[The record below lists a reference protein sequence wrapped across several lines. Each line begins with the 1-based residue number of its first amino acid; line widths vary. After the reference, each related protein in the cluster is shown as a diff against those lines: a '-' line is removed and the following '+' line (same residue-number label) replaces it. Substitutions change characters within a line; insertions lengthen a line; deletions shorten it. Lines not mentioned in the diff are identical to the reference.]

1 MLISPT
7 WVKTKY
13 MYVCTEIKYV
23 EENFELPVLSHH
35 ICLYFSWLLS
45 IEANTAVLI
54 FF

>member
-23 EENFELPVLSHH
+23 ETRA
-35 ICLYFSWLLS
+35 FSS
-45 IEANTAVLI
+45 YMFV
-54 FF
+54 FFLAAFY